1 MNLNKGNDPNAAF
14 QQYSIAYINII
25 KPAGVLVGVR
35 QYKPKKTCP
44 NPGASV
50 VVVLWAPLP
59 CYGWE
64 NNSAKNVCSVVIR
77 YIFGRMRC

>member
-35 QYKPKKTCP
+35 QYKPKKNLSQPWCVCGG
-44 NPGASV
+44 GALGPTPM
-50 VVVLWAPLP
+50 LWLGKQFSQKRVFS
-59 CYGWE
+59 CY
-64 NNSAKNVCSVVIR
+64 
-77 YIFGRMRC
+77 